1 MVACLPVALD
11 DIGLKPLCLAPYTPF
26 DVLVLVE

>member
-1 MVACLPVALD
+1 MVAYLPVALEN
-11 DIGLKPLCLAPYTPF
+11 IGLKPLCLAPYTPL